1 MRTDGKFAAR
11 VALFSA
17 LAYVSALISV
27 YIPNVSLIFI
37 VVFAAG
43 ALFGLTAGLMV
54 GGLGMFLWTVFNPYG
69 MASLPITISQI
80 AGMMLV
86 GGLGATIAGSSVV
99 RKVVSHGF
107 FVFGL
112 LGLVAGLIFQII
124 VSLVLAWLYGPFW
137 PSLLS
142 NLSFALLTILS
153 NAIIFPLCYPL
164 LVRLKNRE
172 RRY

>member
-1 MRTDGKFAAR
+1 MRTDGKFAAG

-80 AGMMLV
+80 AGMILV
-86 GGLGATIAGSSVV
+86 GGLGATMAGSSVV

>member
-37 VVFAAG
+37 VVFASG
-43 ALFGLTAGLMV
+43 VLFGLTAGLMV

-86 GGLGATIAGSSVV
+86 GGLGATISGSSFV
-99 RKVVSHGF
+99 RKAVSYGF

-112 LGLVAGLIFQII
+112 LGLATGLVFQIV

-153 NAIIFPLCYPL
+153 NGIIFTLCYPL